1 MGDRASL
8 RCQLSSQIGK
18 AHCPWLNRRADPF
31 HPVGSTHYLPKTFV
45 LHISHS
51 LLHIPAFHPIRFVA
65 SRGEAPVAARATL
78 NAAMPNRERQDPIH
92 REDAP
97 GRGWLAPC
105 RLAGRGRCR
114 SGGATA
120 GGLRRSVAKRPG
132 GVARRQCWPLL
143 ATTLPHAAR
152 QARFLRRCRRMD
164 ADPRGW
170 ACVRHGHARRTLS
183 GRA

>member
-97 GRGWLAPC
+97 GGAGLHHAVSPGEVAADP
-105 RLAGRGRCR
+105 AGRQRAA
-114 SGGATA
+114 SGVASPNGLAASRA
-120 GGLRRSVAKRPG
+120 GRPG
-132 GVARRQCWPLL
+132 PLL

-170 ACVRHGHARRTLS
+170 ACVRHGRARRTLS